1 MTQATIVR
9 ANHQASD
16 GWLCLKCNETG
27 IFIVDGEQHA
37 KAKQHPVRIEKHET
51 YVFQPSV

>member
-37 KAKQHPVRIEKHET
+37 KAKQPPVRIEKHET